1 MKARMSKTRKTR
13 MAIPVVVGV
22 LSIVGSGG
30 ARAQAQIG
38 ADPPSGP
45 GVSEQQKPP
54 LTPVQRRVIYDS
66 VAKDKSK
73 TAKVHF
79 APAVGADVP
88 PMIEL
93 YTLPDQVLAENH
105 AAGSYEYTLEQDMV
119 VLVDPTRM
127 RVVDVIGPNGFQ

>member
-1 MKARMSKTRKTR
+1 MKARMSKTR
-13 MAIPVVVGV
+13 MAIPVALGV
-22 LSIVGSGG
+22 LSIVGC
-30 ARAQAQIG
+30 ADVQAQAQID
-38 ADPPSGP
+38 ADPPSGR

-54 LTPVQRRVIYDS
+54 LTPVQRRVVYDS
-66 VAKDKSK
+66 VAKNKSR

-105 AAGSYEYTLEQDMV
+105 TAGSYEYTLEQDKV
-119 VLVDPTRM
+119 VLVDPTKM
-127 RVVDVIGPNGFQ
+127 SVVDVIGPNAFQ